1 MSRLRAAFPWL
12 LRLGLAG
19 LFAYAAVGKLR
30 DPSAFAREIANYQL
44 LPDLASHVAVALPGA
59 ELVAAIAILVPDAR
73 IRRAGALAL
82 AVLLVVLLIAVTS
95 VVVRGVNV
103 DCGCFGGG
111 GYDPDAASQYPWEIA
126 RDAALLGASLFLVA
140 AGHRSRWALDHV
152 LFRRTPLDRPAP

>member
-1 MSRLRAAFPWL
+1 MSRVRAAFPWL

-59 ELVAAIAILVPDAR
+59 ELVAAIAILLPDAR

-82 AVLLVVLLIAVTS
+82 AVLLVVLLVAVTS

-103 DCGCFGGG
+103 DCGCFGAGSG
-111 GYDPDAASQYPWEIA
+111 EVTWLTVLRNVGLLAAASYLVV
-126 RDAALLGASLFLVA
+126 RDESSGSVGVSRGADGGV
-140 AGHRSRWALDHV
+140 
-152 LFRRTPLDRPAP
+152 PAP